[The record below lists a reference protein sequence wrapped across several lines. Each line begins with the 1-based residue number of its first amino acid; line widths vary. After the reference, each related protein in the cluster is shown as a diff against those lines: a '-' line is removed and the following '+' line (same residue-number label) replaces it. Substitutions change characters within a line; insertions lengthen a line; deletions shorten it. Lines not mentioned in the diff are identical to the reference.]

1 MKKIYIA
8 GKVTGENQ
16 MECAYKFAAA
26 QKGLEDQG
34 FEAVN
39 PIEVVGDWET
49 PWEIA
54 MDLCLAALETC
65 DAIFMLPDHINSRGA
80 LIEKARAIE
89 LGFPV
94 LIAIGNGK
102 V

>member
-26 QKGLEDQG
+26 QEELEKHG

-39 PIEVVGDWET
+39 PLEVVGDWET

-54 MDLCLAALETC
+54 MPLCLAALETC
-65 DAIFMLPDHINSRGA
+65 DAIFMLPDYIHSRGA
-80 LIEKARAIE
+80 LIEKGRAIE
-89 LGFPV
+89 LGFHV
-94 LIAIGNGK
+94 LIHIGNGK